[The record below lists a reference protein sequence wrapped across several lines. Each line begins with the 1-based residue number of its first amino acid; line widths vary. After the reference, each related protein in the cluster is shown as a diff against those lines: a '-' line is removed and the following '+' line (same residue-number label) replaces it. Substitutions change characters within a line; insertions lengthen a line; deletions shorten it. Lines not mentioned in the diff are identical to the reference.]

1 MRPRFIKRT
10 LYSTILIIFALLLT
24 GCGNNNEDD
33 KKNDPPETQ
42 QEKVSVQLSWFHQ
55 AQFSGFYA
63 AVDQKYYEA
72 ENLDVTIA
80 NGGISESGYISPME
94 QVLSGQ
100 AQFGMASTN
109 EIMKARANGQPFVA
123 IASTLQR
130 SPRGFVSL
138 AEKNIQSPQDLVGK
152 RVAFRPDDNSV
163 YLALLQISG
172 VVREDIIEITDASKF
187 TLEALINDEIDV
199 IPIFI
204 DNEAVALTQQ
214 GHDINIILAS
224 DYGIETYEN
233 LIFTTESMIQDNP
246 DLVLRFLRATL
257 RGYTYAVQNPD
268 AVAALGL
275 TYDSA
280 LDLETQKASM
290 GRLLPLINPAGAN
303 VGMMQAEVW
312 ENAHQVLVDQGV
324 LTEPMDVNA
333 AYTLQFLNQIYPT

>member
-1 MRPRFIKRT
+1 MRPKFTKRPFY
-10 LYSTILIIFALLLT
+10 LVLLIIMALLLSA
-24 GCGNNNEDD
+24 CGKDNEDNQQ
-33 KKNDPPETQ
+33 NDAPESQ
-42 QEKVSVQLSWFHQ
+42 KLSIQLSWFHQ

-152 RVAFRPDDNSV
+152 RVAYRPDDNSV
-163 YLALLQISG
+163 YLAMLQIAG
-172 VVREDIIEITDASKF
+172 VSREDIIEITDASKF
-187 TLEALINDEIDV
+187 TLEALVNDEIDV

-214 GHDINIILAS
+214 GHEINIILVS

-233 LIFTTESMIQDNP
+233 LIFTTEIMIQDNP

-257 RGYTYAVQNPD
+257 RGYTHAVQNPD

-275 TYDSA
+275 TYDPA

-290 GRLLPLINPAGAN
+290 GRLLPLINPTGTD

-312 ENAHQVLVDQGV
+312 ENAHQVLVNQGV
-324 LTEPMDVNA
+324 LAEPMDVNA
-333 AYTLQFLNQIYPT
+333 AYTLQFLNQIYPS